1 MHLEHRFCRFE
12 ALFCGVYIFVL
23 PSSVFSPLS
32 SLFSPQNPQKCRF
45 EPTFT
50 KRRYKEALRAKKPD
64 FMRLFAQTKRPEAV
78 TKLPAFCKMTKRL
91 EIFKIS
97 VSFVRRKSSNHA
109 GLSQFKKVNI
119 LLFCPVVL
127 SSVFFRI
134 SGLTYGELSEWSKV
148 QHSKCVSLNGLVGS
162 NPTVS
167 ASAVLSAI
175 IEPQGSA
182 PCGFFNSFP
191 FENYF

>member
-91 EIFKIS
+91 EI
-97 VSFVRRKSSNHA
+97 
-109 GLSQFKKVNI
+109 
-119 LLFCPVVL
+119 VL
-127 SSVFFRI
+127 SRDR
-134 SGLTYGELSEWSKV
+134 
-148 QHSKCVSLNGLVGS
+148 HVGS

-167 ASAVLSAI
+167 ASRLNLYTITHQSCDWCVFLYLDNVDIPIYIKRLPVAAFFISWVDPHHLRHQTKSRRIFYFSSA
-175 IEPQGSA
+175 
-182 PCGFFNSFP
+182 SFSL
-191 FENYF
+191 

>member
-91 EIFKIS
+91 EISCTSRYRGFESHRLRQRRHGLCI
-97 VSFVRRKSSNHA
+97 VR
-109 GLSQFKKVNI
+109 G
-119 LLFCPVVL
+119 
-127 SSVFFRI
+127 
-134 SGLTYGELSEWSKV
+134 
-148 QHSKCVSLNGLVGS
+148 
-162 NPTVS
+162 
-167 ASAVLSAI
+167 
-175 IEPQGSA
+175 
-182 PCGFFNSFP
+182 GFFIKKPPLAHDVAPPFPKSFIESNSMLC
-191 FENYF
+191 YDD